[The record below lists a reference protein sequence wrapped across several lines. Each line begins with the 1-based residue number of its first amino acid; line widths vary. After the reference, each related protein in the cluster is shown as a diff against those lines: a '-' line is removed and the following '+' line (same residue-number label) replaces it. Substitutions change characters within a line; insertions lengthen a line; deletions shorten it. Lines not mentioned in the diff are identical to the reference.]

1 MLDLA
6 IAVIDRLISL
16 VKQREETDRQL
27 HDDFL
32 VPLVND
38 FEALHKNY
46 LETFAAYRS
55 DIASSAEPLSPLHP
69 VLDAISRDSIFT
81 AQLRGKLLPL
91 QELTDDPVFSEVV
104 RAVLV
109 YISTGEIAKT
119 VLLDGERPIPNAPR
133 KRLAIGLKAIFSEQ
147 TPESLKLADATK
159 LIDEIVMELQISYK
173 QFMESAARTKRRLL
187 DRRISKK

>member
-1 MLDLA
+1 M
-6 IAVIDRLISL
+6 
-16 VKQREETDRQL
+16 
-27 HDDFL
+27 
-32 VPLVND
+32 
-38 FEALHKNY
+38 
-46 LETFAAYRS
+46 
-55 DIASSAEPLSPLHP
+55 HP